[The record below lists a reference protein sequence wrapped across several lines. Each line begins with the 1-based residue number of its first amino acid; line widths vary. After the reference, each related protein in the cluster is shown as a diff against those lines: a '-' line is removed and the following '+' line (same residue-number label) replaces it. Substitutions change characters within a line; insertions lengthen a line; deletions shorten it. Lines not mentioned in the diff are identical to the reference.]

1 MYYIFRNYISNVSWT
16 ILLYP
21 ISPNPGQ
28 YFKWTSYVTNLVNL
42 FHYQKKC
49 FERHALFIYLFI
61 HLFIYLFSMTGQRK
75 SCLRISCGRC
85 FLVIVIP
92 RLVTRDLHLKTSHGR
107 RSARNEDEAVHSP
120 DPEPKLI
127 ASRSTSRGIGAR
139 FTVGSLIDWNVWGL
153 WRNF

>member
-1 MYYIFRNYISNVSWT
+1 MWVELFFCILFLRILANISSEHRTWQTWWT
-16 ILLYP
+16 CFI
-21 ISPNPGQ
+21 
-28 YFKWTSYVTNLVNL
+28 T
-42 FHYQKKC
+42 KKKV
-49 FERHALFIYLFI
+49 FERHALFIYSFI
-61 HLFIYLFSMTGQRK
+61 YLFIYLFSMTGQRK